1 MDRSPLESTMISCA
15 RRKGGE
21 FLTGQWD
28 IGMGR
33 PDRDSRLAARHSRI
47 ILVLSHRYTRR
58 RAEPC
63 SQVVGTPL

>member
-1 MDRSPLESTMISCA
+1 MARSPLESTMISCA
-15 RRKGGE
+15 RRKDDE

-33 PDRDSRLAARHSRI
+33 LHRDSRLAARHSRI
-47 ILVLSHRYTRR
+47 ILALIHRYSRCR
-58 RAEPC
+58 IELC